1 MALGGADPL
10 LSQHDTTAPS
20 SFSTSC
26 IRPSSSMDADS
37 LQDPGLR
44 ALSRGSASQSDNLQR
59 RMQEIVD
66 DELMHERARQIND
79 LNSKVLDLEADRAQ
93 AADELETTQRQ
104 YQFLVEDARAQLEQV
119 QAEQARM
126 QSESTRLGQLLD
138 EAKRNHS
145 VTREH
150 QEQEMAAQTGKMEA
164 EVRRLL
170 ELRSSTES
178 RVEATHSEIQEF
190 RQMLEILYTKRARAQ
205 EESGSVANAVQALS
219 ESLHHAKQQLEE
231 TEQQRAVLRDRYL
244 NVGRR
249 FEEAVGASEKESQV
263 LLADLHEELKR
274 NTKRLDKYKQR
285 YSKAEAELCSL
296 EATCNSQKKA
306 LEDKG
311 SEITRLQQA
320 LESERVS
327 HSRRETQY
335 LQCQQQQLQDQNPQL
350 QHLSDMIAIGTHQK
364 LLEDQAKHYRE
375 RLRDLERRLR
385 SEVPPGSPGFGSDHN
400 DRRHRYMQGARPTG
414 PSGRACRV
422 DGFHQAEV
430 REEVRHMEAEMREVR
445 QRHRKVEA
453 AASKSEEERR
463 ALASSV
469 AEAQSHISRLQRIV
483 NDESLASE
491 EAQAEAAEAKSEADL
506 ASTEMASRTATLR
519 IVREEASESERLSV
533 TVRDQGW
540 KISAL
545 EESLERQ
552 RAECHSRELE
562 FSVAKGEHQ
571 TFAARL
577 ESSDKQASQLRAQK
591 ARDQARYRRQCDV
604 FRHIQELLRAHV
616 REAKADLQ
624 HLRGDVQSTLAQV
637 WQRCESQTRECVS
650 ALQTQ
655 KWNVSVKGS
664 ALERAAE
671 DAEVRNK
678 ELEARLECSLQEN
691 AHHER
696 QLEELVQ
703 EEALQKAAQANA
715 EEVLSSHRNNMERV
729 LHTMVLTLLGGRG
742 WEAVKARMLGE
753 RTFCNPSFA
762 ELLPRFH
769 EELDASLQSACTVA
783 VQAQRGELLT
793 QVEADARREA
803 ASRVL
808 TQATHHSEAMA
819 EVRQAAALCDRLRA
833 ENSRRAAER
842 EARLQ
847 ERMAECTQ
855 LDSEVADF
863 EGKLQIA
870 RQEIQEREAEV
881 AALTQRLQSLRIQAS
896 VDVEVSTTEAV
907 DPLKKQL
914 RQLLTDVEEL
924 QQRYAREW
932 EGAERTWA
940 SRCARAVEAHR
951 EHMADLEQQFERE
964 ADELRS
970 EMDAARRSE
979 HEAAEYMERR
989 ASELSEQL
997 RNNQGSLED
1006 KRSACKAFKSE
1017 CDISQQ
1023 DELHSRSMLENAER
1037 HLAEVQQASRRELDQ
1052 SELMQAQAAQQRER
1066 ALDELRRKKEA
1077 EVATVQSLLNQSF
1090 STLAGALDDS
1100 VDVGQA
1106 HPGKSA
1112 ERLTESARR
1121 LGIPST

>member
-1 MALGGADPL
+1 
-10 LSQHDTTAPS
+10 
-20 SFSTSC
+20 
-26 IRPSSSMDADS
+26 
-37 LQDPGLR
+37 
-44 ALSRGSASQSDNLQR
+44 
-59 RMQEIVD
+59 V
-66 DELMHERARQIND
+66 
-79 LNSKVLDLEADRAQ
+79 
-93 AADELETTQRQ
+93 
-104 YQFLVEDARAQLEQV
+104 
-119 QAEQARM
+119 
-126 QSESTRLGQLLD
+126 
-138 EAKRNHS
+138 
-145 VTREH
+145 
-150 QEQEMAAQTGKMEA
+150 
-164 EVRRLL
+164 
-170 ELRSSTES
+170 
-178 RVEATHSEIQEF
+178 
-190 RQMLEILYTKRARAQ
+190 
-205 EESGSVANAVQALS
+205 
-219 ESLHHAKQQLEE
+219 
-231 TEQQRAVLRDRYL
+231 
-244 NVGRR
+244 
-249 FEEAVGASEKESQV
+249 
-263 LLADLHEELKR
+263 
-274 NTKRLDKYKQR
+274 
-285 YSKAEAELCSL
+285 
-296 EATCNSQKKA
+296 
-306 LEDKG
+306 
-311 SEITRLQQA
+311 
-320 LESERVS
+320 VS
-327 HSRRETQY
+327 
-335 LQCQQQQLQDQNPQL
+335 
-350 QHLSDMIAIGTHQK
+350 
-364 LLEDQAKHYRE
+364 
-375 RLRDLERRLR
+375 
-385 SEVPPGSPGFGSDHN
+385 
-400 DRRHRYMQGARPTG
+400 
-414 PSGRACRV
+414 
-422 DGFHQAEV
+422 
-430 REEVRHMEAEMREVR
+430 
-445 QRHRKVEA
+445 
-453 AASKSEEERR
+453 
-463 ALASSV
+463 
-469 AEAQSHISRLQRIV
+469 
-483 NDESLASE
+483 
-491 EAQAEAAEAKSEADL
+491 
-506 ASTEMASRTATLR
+506 
-519 IVREEASESERLSV
+519 
-533 TVRDQGW
+533 
-540 KISAL
+540 
-545 EESLERQ
+545 
-552 RAECHSRELE
+552 
-562 FSVAKGEHQ
+562 
-571 TFAARL
+571 
-577 ESSDKQASQLRAQK
+577 
-591 ARDQARYRRQCDV
+591 
-604 FRHIQELLRAHV
+604 
-616 REAKADLQ
+616 
-624 HLRGDVQSTLAQV
+624 
-637 WQRCESQTRECVS
+637 
-650 ALQTQ
+650 
-655 KWNVSVKGS
+655 
-664 ALERAAE
+664 
-671 DAEVRNK
+671 
-678 ELEARLECSLQEN
+678 
-691 AHHER
+691 
-696 QLEELVQ
+696 
-703 EEALQKAAQANA
+703 
-715 EEVLSSHRNNMERV
+715 
-729 LHTMVLTLLGGRG
+729 
-742 WEAVKARMLGE
+742 
-753 RTFCNPSFA
+753 
-762 ELLPRFH
+762 
-769 EELDASLQSACTVA
+769 
-783 VQAQRGELLT
+783 LT

-1006 KRSACKAFKSE
+1006 KRSACKALKSE